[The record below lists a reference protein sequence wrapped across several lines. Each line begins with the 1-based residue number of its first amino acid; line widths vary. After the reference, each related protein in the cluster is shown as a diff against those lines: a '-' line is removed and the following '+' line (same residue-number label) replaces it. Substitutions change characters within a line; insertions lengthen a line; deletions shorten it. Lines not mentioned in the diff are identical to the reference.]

1 MLPSKFKFLWKPF
14 TFQFSQSSWSMN
26 EFSTIPNSTLSFHLI
41 SLFFQKYYSSS
52 SSNSQTVLSATRI
65 SGLAIFISIFSCL
78 FAGALVSKYK
88 RIKWII
94 IVSQTNQKP
103 LPFFFSLSLFNIQNQ
118 DLEFFIHIFLNC
130 FCFFKKKKKP
140 FFFLWVAFKAGA
152 ACDTLGLGL
161 MIRYRNSSN
170 TLFELVLP
178 QLFRGLAEG
187 LVGFPVQALIQV
199 SCFLNHHHQSS
210 L

>member
-1 MLPSKFKFLWKPF
+1 
-14 TFQFSQSSWSMN
+14 MN

-130 FCFFKKKKKP
+130 FCFKKKKYL
-140 FFFLWVAFKAGA
+140 FFFS
-152 ACDTLGLGL
+152 LGRFQGW
-161 MIRYRNSSN
+161 
-170 TLFELVLP
+170 
-178 QLFRGLAEG
+178 
-187 LVGFPVQALIQV
+187 
-199 SCFLNHHHQSS
+199 CS